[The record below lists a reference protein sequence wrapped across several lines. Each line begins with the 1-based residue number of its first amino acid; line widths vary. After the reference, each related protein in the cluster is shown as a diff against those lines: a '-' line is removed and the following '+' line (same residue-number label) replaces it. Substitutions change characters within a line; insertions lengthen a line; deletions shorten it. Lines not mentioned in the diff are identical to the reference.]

1 MSTKVKEVKLDF
13 AGQVLKVL
21 NRDESEVLAEQVT
34 DYVADYIIQCESQIS
49 NLKTGIVPSLN
60 LKLTQA
66 ERDLVKRQQS
76 LDNSFLNLREG
87 NFEKYINEIANAEA
101 GVTNVET
108 IIAGIKANV
117 SDSNAQIEKFKV
129 LLKKLK
135 S

>member
-60 LKLTQA
+60 LK
-66 ERDLVKRQQS
+66 
-76 LDNSFLNLREG
+76 DNNL
-87 NFEKYINEIANAEA
+87 
-101 GVTNVET
+101 
-108 IIAGIKANV
+108 
-117 SDSNAQIEKFKV
+117 
-129 LLKKLK
+129 
-135 S
+135 